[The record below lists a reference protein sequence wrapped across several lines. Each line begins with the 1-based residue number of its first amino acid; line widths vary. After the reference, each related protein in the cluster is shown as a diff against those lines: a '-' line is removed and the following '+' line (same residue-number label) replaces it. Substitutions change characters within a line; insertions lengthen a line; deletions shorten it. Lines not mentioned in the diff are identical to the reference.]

1 MPLQSIFKR
10 HPADGLL
17 ITAILALGATQVA
30 MEGVTGNALFNTLV
44 AVVCAGVIKRYAV
57 RFGGMGFSA
66 WRRDNT
72 WLVFLTILFCG
83 ACTAFL
89 VYAAL
94 AGYIGP
100 VATLAGLLLGN
111 FIVVAWLLLTE
122 MAKTALRSLW
132 DKKNG

>member
-10 HPADGLL
+10 HPVDGIL
-17 ITAILALGATQVA
+17 IIAILALGATQVA
-30 MEGVTGNALFNTLV
+30 LEGVTGNALFNTFV

-57 RFGGMGFSA
+57 RYGGMGFSA

-72 WLVFLTILFCG
+72 WLVFMTILFCG
-83 ACTAFL
+83 ACTGFL
-89 VYAAL
+89 VYAVL
-94 AGYIGP
+94 ANHIGP
-100 VATLAGLLLGN
+100 VAALAGFLLGN

-122 MAKTALRSLW
+122 MAKTALRSHW